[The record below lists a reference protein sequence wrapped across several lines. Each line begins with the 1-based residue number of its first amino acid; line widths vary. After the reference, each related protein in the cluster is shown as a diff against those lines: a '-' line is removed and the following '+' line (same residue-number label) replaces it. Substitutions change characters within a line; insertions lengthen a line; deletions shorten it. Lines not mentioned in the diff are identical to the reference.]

1 MDVAASYNQR
11 LPWPAVMDVSPEDR
25 PVAIRTSSMGSTPL
39 DTHAKRLRS
48 EAELDS
54 CPLHEPDEPPL
65 KRMEFTPCHSPTRA
79 EQTPPEDMASVMPPR
94 RLASVGFG
102 TPISGHP
109 ICCPLVSELRLR
121 YGMHQT
127 QGPRNSMEDR
137 TVCKLERANGGFAPS
152 HGFFAVLDGHGGSAA
167 AEHCAERLHAN
178 LVGSHH
184 FPDLVPALQDAF
196 LRTDA
201 SFLSWAASPGRRAKA
216 RRLSEPRHT
225 PLTPPSAL
233 SLPSTAHL
241 QRANAKQWR
250 PHLCTASLHR
260 GSQLDGPTAQESH
273 AGAAA
278 VALVVTP
285 NHLTVGRSPT
295 PPLARWPREALT
307 HDHVAERS
315 ICAEEADRV
324 ERAGASNVPGSVRV
338 GEHDLPMTRAFGN
351 LRLKVAAGRDWTQEA
366 ANAQVVTALPDVSVF
381 ARGPDDLAVVVAS
394 DGLFGEV
401 LSSEHVAEYTRA
413 ALQENAATGDA
424 EGMAARRLVE
434 RAIHHQSS
442 DNVSVVVVSL
452 EPSEGSA
459 ASPDLAQE
467 SPDLLREDSTAT
479 QSFSPGRRVA
489 SSEAYPEEVRARRSL
504 SPEEERS

>member
-25 PVAIRTSSMGSTPL
+25 PVAIRTSSTGSTPL

-127 QGPRNSMEDR
+127 QGPRSSMEDR

-201 SFLSWAASPGRRAKA
+201 SFLSWAASPGRRAK
-216 RRLSEPRHT
+216 
-225 PLTPPSAL
+225 
-233 SLPSTAHL
+233 
-241 QRANAKQWR
+241 
-250 PHLCTASLHR
+250 
-260 GSQLDGPTAQESH
+260 ESH

-285 NHLTVGRSPT
+285 NHLTVAHAGDCRAILVKKEGATRSF
-295 PPLARWPREALT
+295 EALT

-315 ICAEEADRV
+315 VCAEEADRV
-324 ERAGASNVPGSVRV
+324 ERAGASNEPGSVRV

-459 ASPDLAQE
+459 ASPDLAHE
-467 SPDLLREDSTAT
+467 RPDLLREDSTAT
-479 QSFSPGRRVA
+479 QSFSPGRPTVLEKL
-489 SSEAYPEEVRARRSL
+489 SLPFGEAYPEEVRARRSL

>member
-109 ICCPLVSELRLR
+109 ICCPL
-121 YGMHQT
+121 
-127 QGPRNSMEDR
+127 
-137 TVCKLERANGGFAPS
+137 
-152 HGFFAVLDGHGGSAA
+152 
-167 AEHCAERLHAN
+167 
-178 LVGSHH
+178 
-184 FPDLVPALQDAF
+184 
-196 LRTDA
+196 
-201 SFLSWAASPGRRAKA
+201 
-216 RRLSEPRHT
+216 
-225 PLTPPSAL
+225 
-233 SLPSTAHL
+233 
-241 QRANAKQWR
+241 
-250 PHLCTASLHR
+250 
-260 GSQLDGPTAQESH
+260 ESH

-285 NHLTVGRSPT
+285 NHLT
-295 PPLARWPREALT
+295 ALT